1 MANGMNILSLLE
13 QNARLTAAQL
23 ALMTGETEEAVA
35 KQLDEY
41 TAKGVICGY
50 RAVINWEKAG
60 REFIQ
65 AFIRI
70 KVTPQPE
77 QGFEAVARRIMT
89 MPEVDGVY
97 LVSGSY
103 DMSLTMSAKNLREVA
118 HFVSARLS
126 PLGSVTSTDTTF
138 VLERYKEGGVYF
150 LENGDTDEKREVI
163 L

>member
-13 QNARLTAAQL
+13 QNARLSVAQL
-23 ALMTGETEEAVA
+23 ALMTGETEEAVS
-35 KQLDEY
+35 KKIDEY

-60 REFIQ
+60 RESIK

-77 QGFEAVARRIMT
+77 HGFEAVARQIMT
-89 MPEVDGVY
+89 MPEVDSVY

-103 DMSLTMSAKNLREVA
+103 DMTLSMSAKNLRDVA

-126 PLGSVTSTDTTF
+126 PLGAVTSTDTTF
-138 VLERYKEGGVYF
+138 VLERYKEGGVCF
-150 LENGDTDEKREVI
+150 LEDSDTGEKREVI